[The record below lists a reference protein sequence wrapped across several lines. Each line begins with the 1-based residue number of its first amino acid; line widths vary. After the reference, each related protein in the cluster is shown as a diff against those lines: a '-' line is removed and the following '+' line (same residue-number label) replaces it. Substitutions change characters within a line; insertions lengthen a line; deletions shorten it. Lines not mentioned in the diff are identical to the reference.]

1 MRTFYYN
8 RLYFCFFFLLLLFL
22 SWSGCK
28 GPENKN
34 LQKEIDSIALVHVPD
49 PRIGICNVTAKQ
61 SEGGVIILSGE
72 TTDPSV
78 KTDIA
83 KALDKDGIKFI
94 DSILVLPDTIINKFY
109 TGLVTLSVI
118 NLRKEPEQSAEL
130 VSQARLGTPVKILL
144 DNNSWLMVQT
154 PDKYIAWTESSSIKL
169 LTKSEMKLWKK
180 SERVIFLE
188 NTGWI
193 YSSPAE
199 KDVISDVVAGDIL
212 QRADESHG
220 YVKVILPDG
229 RTGYVSAKKVMDFKT
244 WEKSADGNPANICNR
259 AESMLGIP
267 YLWGGTSAKAA
278 DCSGFTQ
285 TVYFMNGFI
294 LQRDASLQALHG
306 QTVDL
311 SGNFSH
317 LMPGDL
323 LFFGPVRN
331 GKPRVTHVA
340 IYKGN
345 MEYIHSS
352 GMVRIN
358 SLDST
363 QANFSGTRLKMLL
376 MAKRITGMV
385 NDSGIVAVKEHS
397 WY

>member
-1 MRTFYYN
+1 METLYN
-8 RLYFCFFFLLLLFL
+8 RSLYFYFFLLPVLIFPG
-22 SWSGCK
+22 SGCK

-34 LQKEIDSIALVHVPD
+34 LQKEIDSIALSHVPD
-49 PRIGICNVTAKQ
+49 SRVGICNVKALP

-78 KTDIA
+78 RDDITN
-83 KALDKDGIKFI
+83 ALDKNGIKFI
-94 DSILVLPDTIINKFY
+94 DSILVIPDTIINRHY
-109 TGLVTLSVI
+109 TGLVTMSVI
-118 NLRKEPEQSAEL
+118 NLRKEPLQSAEL
-130 VSQARLGTPVKILL
+130 TSQARLGTPVIILI
-144 DNNSWLMVQT
+144 DNNSWLLVQT
-154 PDKYIAWTESSSIKL
+154 PDKYIAWTESSSI
-169 LTKSEMKLWKK
+169 TPMTAHEMKLWKD
-180 SERVIFLE
+180 SGRVIFLE

-193 YSSPAE
+193 FTSPDE
-199 KDVISDVVAGDIL
+199 KGVTSDIVAGCIL
-212 QRADESHG
+212 QKVGETGG
-220 YVKVILPDG
+220 YARVILPDG
-229 RTGYVSAKKVMDFKT
+229 REGYINAKSVMDFKT
-244 WEKSADGNPANICNR
+244 WVKSAGGNPMDICNR
-259 AESMLGIP
+259 ASSMLGIP
-267 YLWGGTSAKAA
+267 YLWGGTSPKAA

-285 TVYFMNGFI
+285 TVFLMNGYI

-311 SGNFSH
+311 SDNFSH

-323 LFFGPVRN
+323 LFFGPMRN
-331 GKPRVTHVA
+331 GIPHVTHVA

-363 QANFSGTRLKMLL
+363 QSNFSGSRLKMLL
-376 MAKRITGMV
+376 LAKRIIGTV
-385 NDSGIVAVKEHS
+385 NDEGIVAIKDHS